1 MDILNKAKTGK
12 KERPIKV
19 VQFGEGNF
27 LRGFV
32 DYMIDIANEQ
42 GKFDGD
48 IVLIKPI
55 EFGNLDMFHKQ
66 DCQYTVSLRGNV
78 NGEAKIINRI
88 VTSVADAVDTYNEY
102 DKYMGLAE
110 IDTLRFV
117 VSNTTEA
124 GIVYDDTDKF
134 ALTCQFMPLCC
145 MTPEVAEAT
154 TSYGYG
160 WLMIWPTTQNSGT

>member
-1 MDILNKAKTGK
+1 M
-12 KERPIKV
+12 
-19 VQFGEGNF
+19 
-27 LRGFV
+27 
-32 DYMIDIANEQ
+32 
-42 GKFDGD
+42 
-48 IVLIKPI
+48 
-55 EFGNLDMFHKQ
+55 
-66 DCQYTVSLRGNV
+66 

-134 ALTCQFMPLCC
+134 EFA
-145 MTPEVAEAT
+145 
-154 TSYGYG
+154 
-160 WLMIWPTTQNSGT
+160 